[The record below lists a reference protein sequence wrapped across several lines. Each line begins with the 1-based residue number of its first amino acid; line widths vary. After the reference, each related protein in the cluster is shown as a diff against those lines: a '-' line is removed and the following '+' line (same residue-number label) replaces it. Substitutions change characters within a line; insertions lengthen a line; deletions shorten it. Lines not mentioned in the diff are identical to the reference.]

1 MRIGFMEDVTID
13 SLITTPLTEQ
23 EIKLLKTLMDLNRRI
38 DIISEDLGRSW
49 TASGLK
55 AIELKLI

>member
-1 MRIGFMEDVTID
+1 MEDVTID